1 MTDSLN
7 PPLSYEASATTT
19 HRYVAT
25 TLPPEVS
32 SCLKNSR
39 FLHLATCDGLTP
51 HISLMSYT
59 YLPSTPFDPYPTI
72 IMTTNPSSRKTNH
85 LQTNPRVSLLVHDWV
100 SHRPPTRA
108 SNPGTTR
115 DGSPPPAAT
124 RSSLASL
131 LLNLNTSALSSISTT
146 ITGEA
151 RFLEPNS
158 EEETWCKE
166 RHLENNTFEE
176 EMSTFGQVP
185 QPGQRRPSLSID
197 EDVRVVT
204 VRVREGR
211 LADWK
216 GGVRDWLVVQ
226 EGEEGPDEVTANG
239 VVLTM
244 RLAHLHFPEITSFTR
259 VVALQQN
266 LTTRLLAHKKLAHT
280 PDANIATPPPPDPTI
295 ITFTPNPVYT
305 TGRRDLPPSNTS
317 PSASKTLSLPPAL
330 EPIRSL
336 LTPSSSSSSHIEAAP
351 VAEYHPTLRGGQ
363 TTYHG
368 PGQMVAFTILD
379 LRRMGLSPRC
389 HIRLLENSVVDV
401 LRSYGL
407 EGLITEDPGVWVPRS
422 SSSSSSS
429 SSPPPPVSNSDELP
443 RKITAVGVHLR
454 RNISSYGIGFNV
466 TEEPMWFFRQIVACG
481 LEGREATSLE
491 GQGVKGV
498 SIEEVAGRFVDAF
511 VRRVNSDF
519 ACESIGQGEKI
530 KEVYK
535 VGERDLVG

>member
-1 MTDSLN
+1 MNDSLN

-19 HRYVAT
+19 HRHVAT

-72 IMTTNPSSRKTNH
+72 IMTTNSSSRKTTH

-108 SNPGTTR
+108 SNSGATR

-151 RFLEPNS
+151 RFLVSES
-158 EEETWCKE
+158 EEENWCKE

-197 EDVRVVT
+197 DDVRVVT

-226 EGEEGPDEVTANG
+226 EGEEA
-239 VVLTM
+239 M
-244 RLAHLHFPEITSFTR
+244 RLAHLHFPIITPFTR
-259 VVALQQN
+259 VANLQQT
-266 LTTRLLAHKKLAHT
+266 LTTRLLTHKKLIT
-280 PDANIATPPPPDPTI
+280 SPISTTTPPPPDPTI

-317 PSASKTLSLPPAL
+317 PSITKRLSLPPAL
-330 EPIRSL
+330 EPIREL
-336 LTPSSSSSSHIEAAP
+336 LTPPHERERNADGAS
-351 VAEYHPTLRGGQ
+351 AEYHPTLRGGQ

-368 PGQMVAFTILD
+368 PGQMVAYTILD
-379 LRRMGLSPRC
+379 LRRLGLTPRC

-401 LRSYGL
+401 LNEYGV
-407 EGLITEDPGVWVPRS
+407 EGVITEDPGVWVPRNNKS
-422 SSSSSSS
+422 SEAEAGSSD
-429 SSPPPPVSNSDELP
+429 SDSGLP

-466 TEEPMWFFRQIVACG
+466 TEEPMWYFRQIVACG
-481 LEGREATSLE
+481 LEGREATSLLGE
-491 GQGVKGV
+491 GVKGV
-498 SIEEVAGRFVDAF
+498 TVDDVAGRFVEAF

-519 ACESIGQGEKI
+519 ACGGSALGEGI
-530 KEVYK
+530 EEVYK
-535 VGERDLVG
+535 VEEKELLD

>member
-1 MTDSLN
+1 MSEPLN

-19 HRYVAT
+19 HRHVAT
-25 TLPPEVS
+25 TLPPEVA

-39 FLHLATCDGLTP
+39 FLHLATCDGMTP
-51 HISLMSYT
+51 HIALMSYT

-72 IMTTNPSSRKTNH
+72 IMTMNPSSRKTTH
-85 LQTNPRVSLLVHDWV
+85 LLANPRVSLLVHDWV

-108 SNPGTTR
+108 HPGGSR

-151 RFLEPNS
+151 RFLDPGS

-176 EMSTFGQVP
+176 EMSVVGQAQQ

-197 EDVRVVT
+197 DDVRVVT

-216 GGVRDWLVVQ
+216 GGVRDWIVVQ
-226 EGEEGPDEVTANG
+226 EGEEPATA
-239 VVLTM
+239 TM
-244 RLAHLHFPEITSFTR
+244 RLAHLHLPHITPLAH
-259 VVALQQN
+259 VANLQQA
-266 LTTRLLAHKKLAHT
+266 LTTRLLAHKKLISSPTSPTIPA
-280 PDANIATPPPPDPTI
+280 APDPTI

-305 TGRRDLPPSNTS
+305 TGRRDLPPSNTT
-317 PSASKTLSLPPAL
+317 PSQKTLSLPPSL

-336 LTPSSSSSSHIEAAP
+336 LTPSDNGPP

-368 PGQMVAFTILD
+368 PGQMVAYTILD
-379 LRRMGLSPRC
+379 LRRLGLTPRC
-389 HIRLLENSVVDV
+389 HIRLLENSVLDV
-401 LRSYGL
+401 LRGYGVQ
-407 EGLITEDPGVWVPRS
+407 GIVTEDPGVWVPS
-422 SSSSSSS
+422 STR
-429 SSPPPPVSNSDELP
+429 DGGAP

-454 RNISSYGIGFNV
+454 RHISSFGIGFNV
-466 TEEPMWFFRQIVACG
+466 TEEPMWYFRQIVACG

-498 SIEEVAGRFVDAF
+498 SVEEVADRFVEAF

-519 ACESIGQGEKI
+519 ACAGSAKGEGVE
-530 KEVYK
+530 EVYK
-535 VGERDLVG
+535 IEERDLVDLD